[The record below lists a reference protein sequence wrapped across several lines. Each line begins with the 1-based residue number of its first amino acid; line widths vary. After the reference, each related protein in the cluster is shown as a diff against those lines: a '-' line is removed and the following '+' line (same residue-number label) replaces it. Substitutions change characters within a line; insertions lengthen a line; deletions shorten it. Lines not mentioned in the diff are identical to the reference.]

1 MAHHILPGSLE
12 IDGTRV
18 TAGVHVGEHE
28 WDTKDLRYVT
38 VDWALHQNI
47 ATLGELL
54 SYAYD
59 NSEGSLTKHD
69 FKMKGAS

>member
-1 MAHHILPGSLE
+1 MHTYLIIYGADSEMATFQA
-12 IDGTRV
+12 DDV
-18 TAGVHVGEHE
+18 EHAIE
-28 WDTKDLRYVT
+28 QF